1 MLLAGG
7 GEVLQLLGLFV
18 LGTPSRGNHDHAQTK
33 SRGG

>member
-18 LGTPSRGNHDHAQTK
+18 LGTPSRGNHDHAQT
-33 SRGG
+33 